1 MMNQARRQD
10 GYADVESE
18 EEEYQSGEDE
28 GEAHAVSGIITT

>member
-18 EEEYQSGEDE
+18 EEEYLSEGDE
-28 GEAHAVSGIITT
+28 GGAHVVGGIDTT